1 MWIGFENVNSEEEE
15 AHEARRLTELLWLS
29 ITVGLGLPDKFHNS
43 HHKRGD
49 FYSIPLGVT
58 ILCEI

>member
-1 MWIGFENVNSEEEE
+1 MWIRFENVNSEEEE
-15 AHEARRLTELLWLS
+15 VREARRLTELWLS
-29 ITVGLGLPDKFHNS
+29 INVGPGLPDKFHNS